1 MSRGTSNIGQMGK
14 MKHAGHVGRASTL
27 LWLLWPAHLWGQA
40 QPARQPVGADLLQ
53 GGELVVEAR
62 NFAVATPAGVWQW
75 SVVENPGAAPSQ
87 ATYICT
93 ETASGAEL
101 LVTIMDA
108 RVSSD
113 RKFVAGFQNSLQESL
128 TAAGFKVV
136 SLDMAES
143 SVPLPGSYH
152 CRWQAVYRDGTRV
165 YGYCYVTGNAV
176 GYVLQHTTTDASE
189 PPAFTEFARTFRLLY
204 APRPPSGSTLVAS
217 GYILLLGS
225 AWGVAS
231 HVNRAR
237 RRVVLNGGTLGAVL
251 VLIMMIVLIVLGNYA
266 GLAAGLP
273 SQTPGGIA
281 ECRVGEALL
290 PLLVAALI
298 SRSFR
303 KRKKQEEL
311 RWETL
316 RPVGRGSD
324 G

>member
-14 MKHAGHVGRASTL
+14 MKHAGHVGRASTF
-27 LWLLWPAHLWGQA
+27 LWLLWPAYLWGQA
-40 QPARQPVGADLLQ
+40 QPARQPVASDLLQ
-53 GGELVVEAR
+53 GGELIVEAR
-62 NFAVATPAGVWQW
+62 NFAVATPAGEWQW
-75 SVVENPGAAPSQ
+75 SVFESPGTAPSLP
-87 ATYICT
+87 TYVCT
-93 ETASGAEL
+93 EAKSGAEL
-101 LVTIMDA
+101 FVTIMDI
-108 RVSSD
+108 RMSSGS
-113 RKFVAGFQNSLQESL
+113 KFVAGFTKGLNGSL
-128 TAAGFKVV
+128 TASGMTVE
-136 SLDMAES
+136 SLEMAES
-143 SVPLPGSYH
+143 SIPLPGSYY
-152 CRWQAVYRDGTRV
+152 CRWQVLRGDGVRV
-165 YGYCYVTGNAV
+165 YGYSYVTGSTV
-176 GYVLQHTTTDASE
+176 TYMLQHATTDSSE
-189 PPAFTEFARTFRLLY
+189 PPAFTEFARTFRLLH
-204 APRPPSGSTLVAS
+204 APGPPNGSTLVAG

-231 HVNRAR
+231 HVNRAH